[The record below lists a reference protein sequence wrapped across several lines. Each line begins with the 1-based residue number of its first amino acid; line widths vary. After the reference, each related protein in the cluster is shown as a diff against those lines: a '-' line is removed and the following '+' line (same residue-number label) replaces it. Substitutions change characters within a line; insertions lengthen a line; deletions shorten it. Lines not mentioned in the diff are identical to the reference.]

1 MSRHNMDTRL
11 SKAERVVPRHHL
23 ILMERKHN
31 MRIKLITL
39 VLVSLTHAAIATEST
54 TLSEFNEYVNN
65 EERLFGVVKNFTDRM
80 SSDKGITRGEI
91 QKFERLLKKESVP
104 DQILMVRMFK
114 ELLGRYDPAAPEPQ
128 YVVVN
133 GVIQEVE
140 DTVVVLG
147 NRFQAIAE
155 DPEEFSVG
163 DIRYMRGLRKNAN
176 RLYRDGFYEEAYPVL
191 LELAKRGFKDAQSR
205 LAYIL
210 FHGTDNVPKSNLRAL
225 GWLGSAAHGR
235 TEPGFRVLFKK
246 FMREVPEHVRPTVD
260 QVVAAYQAQYSHS
273 EHLDC
278 SIEHPYAEG
287 VVKRT
292 YCRFKLEAIAD
303 AQGPFRSWVDKVNT
317 AE

>member
-1 MSRHNMDTRL
+1 MQT
-11 SKAERVVPRHHL
+11 
-23 ILMERKHN
+23 
-31 MRIKLITL
+31 KLISL
-39 VLVSLTHAAIATEST
+39 VLVCLTHAAIATETT

-65 EERLFGVVKNFTDRM
+65 EERLFGIAKKFEKSLWSER
-80 SSDKGITRGEI
+80 GWTRGEVKRF
-91 QKFERLLKKESVP
+91 QSLLKKESVP

-114 ELLGRYDPAAPEPQ
+114 ELRGFYDPSAPEPQ

-140 DTVVVLG
+140 DTIVVFG
-147 NRFQAIAE
+147 QPFKAIAD

-163 DIRYMRGLRKNAN
+163 DIRYMRGLRRDAN
-176 RLYRDGFYEEAYPVL
+176 RLYRDGYYEEAYPVL

-235 TEPGFRVLFKK
+235 TEPGFRVLFNK
-246 FMREVPEHVRPTVD
+246 FMREVPDHVRPTVD
-260 QVVAAYQAQYSHS
+260 QVVSAYQARYSHS

-278 SIEHPYAEG
+278 SIEHPYAKG

-303 AQGPFRSWVDKVNT
+303 AQGGMRSWVDKVNV
-317 AE
+317 EE